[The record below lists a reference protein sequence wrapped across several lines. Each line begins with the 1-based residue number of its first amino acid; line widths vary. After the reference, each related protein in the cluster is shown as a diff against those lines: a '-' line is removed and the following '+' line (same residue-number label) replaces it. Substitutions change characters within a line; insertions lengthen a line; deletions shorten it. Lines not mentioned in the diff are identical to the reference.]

1 MDDED
6 VIAPLAQENDDGASR
21 VDPKQAGDSDASNGN
36 NDPEPFDLESF
47 STLVERDLIAYSVSW
62 DPLLQALRAIGA
74 SLAGQHRAREAMAG
88 DVRAL
93 KEQLAR
99 SEGDKQAMT
108 AALDQLQGDLGG
120 MQAQLEKLQSER
132 EQEAEA
138 KAAEAAAKQSNEESD
153 ADENA
158 AEHDAS
164 SSSTPSPTTPFVTP
178 EELTE
183 AQRSLARELKRSL
196 SRAFGQEDGVHEH
209 DGEEPIGSFRLP
221 GAPFATKVEVDSA
234 VAAVKEQ
241 LDRGLSAHDARL
253 DALQDSIGNL
263 DELSSQLSARVH
275 EQLSSRLPATPPPP
289 TSPTASTRGEI
300 GAGESTPANDSILLK
315 SIKELRSTQ
324 DAHER
329 QLKQQQSLADKHA
342 ADLASLLAQLD
353 DLSIQQQTV
362 LSGMSMGP
370 GSGTILSSRSDKS
383 GHNLA
388 GESTSG
394 EGGHEPDGGGS
405 ASTQHQPMQLD
416 LSLVFAKIADLRRTT
431 DASLNSLQ
439 NNLANVSGASAGL
452 QAQVD
457 ALRNGAV
464 FSEHLQLHMIE
475 AQLAMQKEL
484 LARNQRFQERTKPQL
499 ADWRRALDDNEAKL
513 VRGQADDEI
522 LQELQ
527 QLQRNYRR
535 TLMAITPLVNSP
547 LSIAESAQTL
557 SDEVRQLDHGRQVGV
572 LPVRVPMGGDSDDEA
587 ENERAK
593 RAARER
599 EEEYARKLRFLDE
612 EIAATLQVNVVTEK
626 KNDPLLKSLDS
637 MREKLEELWSMWHKN
652 YNQKLRGGGSSS
664 SNGEE
669 ASDAARLAG
678 GSSGDAFG
686 GSAEALRDVELRLMG
701 AVRRLGALEEDV
713 ERLHTATDLNTSE
726 LATGATNAAT
736 RRVSNAAHGLE
747 DLDVLK
753 RELQAEIAKV
763 AAMVD
768 AHNSHPGSRRGLAQ
782 HNQHGNGG
790 DLLTGLYAQL
800 TGREIDGRFND
811 LAPDAQKQLHDAFM
825 KELTK
830 KVTNSVLAS
839 DKFAALSRSG
849 GGAAGAAGG
858 PGANAGGGAN
868 ASANFRMLL
877 DNFALKVEDRLDDA
891 RDTTAEELSRL
902 RKELLD
908 QIRLRLEAALRDLRA
923 ELQAYGLLP
932 TPGAD
937 ANGDSTAVGTKPVMC
952 VACSRPV
959 PVSGVVREAG
969 APAEVVIPEPS
980 TLGPDYVSAS
990 FLSRTPWRLL
1000 TDDGWQEFERM
1011 EDDFVYRAGF
1021 KMPANDRCVVLPA
1034 LVRCGNGLRDSLV

>member
-6 VIAPLAQENDDGASR
+6 VGVPLAQENDDIDSR
-21 VDPKQAGDSDASNGN
+21 GDPKEVGGDDLASSTGN
-36 NDPEPFDLESF
+36 NDPEPFDLEGF

-62 DPLLQALRAIGA
+62 DPLLRALRAIGT

-108 AALDQLQGDLGG
+108 AALDKLQGDLGG

-138 KAAEAAAKQSNEESD
+138 RATEATANQRDGGANTDEKAAESATPA
-153 ADENA
+153 
-158 AEHDAS
+158 AS
-164 SSSTPSPTTPFVTP
+164 SSTPFVTP
-178 EELTE
+178 EELME

-196 SRAFGQEDGVHEH
+196 SRAFGQKDGINEHEDE
-209 DGEEPIGSFRLP
+209 GEQNPIGSFQLP
-221 GAPFATKVEVDSA
+221 NAPFATKGEVDSA
-234 VAAVKEQ
+234 VAAVKAQ
-241 LDRGLSAHDARL
+241 LERELSAHDTRL

-263 DELSSQLSARVH
+263 DELSSQLSARVN
-275 EQLSSRLPATPPPP
+275 EQLSSRAPATPSPQSST
-289 TSPTASTRGEI
+289 TSSTRGEL
-300 GAGESTPANDSILLK
+300 GAGDSTPANDSILLK
-315 SIKELRSTQ
+315 SIKELRATQ

-329 QLKQQQSLADKHA
+329 QLKHQQALADKHA

-353 DLSIQQQTV
+353 DLSLQQQAV
-362 LSGMSMGP
+362 LSGMTS
-370 GSGTILSSRSDKS
+370 GSGNGSISSSRSDKN
-383 GHNLA
+383 GDNLA

-394 EGGHEPDGGGS
+394 EGGQDQDGNS
-405 ASTQHQPMQLD
+405 AGVSSSTQHQPMQLD

-431 DASLNSLQ
+431 DASLSSLQ
-439 NNLANVSGASAGL
+439 NNLASVSGASAGL

-464 FSEHLQLHMIE
+464 FSEHLQFHMIE

-535 TLMAITPLVNSP
+535 ALMAITPLVNSP
-547 LSIAESAQTL
+547 LSIAEAAQTL
-557 SDEVRQLDHGRQVGV
+557 ADEVRQLDHGRQVGV
-572 LPVRVPMGGDSDDEA
+572 LPVRVPMGGDSEDEA

-599 EEEYARKLRFLDE
+599 EDEYARKLRFLDE

-626 KNDPLLKSLDS
+626 KNDPLLKSLDA
-637 MREKLEELWSMWHKN
+637 MREKLEELWSMWHRN
-652 YNQKLRGGGSSS
+652 YNQKLRGSGGNNA
-664 SNGEE
+664 NGEE
-669 ASDAARLAG
+669 AGDGASRAAG
-678 GSSGDAFG
+678 GPGGDAFG
-686 GSAEALRDVELRLMG
+686 GSAEALREVELRLMG

-713 ERLHTATDLNTSE
+713 ERLHAATDLNTSE
-726 LATGATNAAT
+726 LATGATNAAA
-736 RRVSNAAHGLE
+736 RRISNARGLE
-747 DLDVLK
+747 ELDALK
-753 RELQAEIAKV
+753 RELLAEIGKV

-768 AHNSHPGSRRGLAQ
+768 AHNSTNSHAGSSRRGLTQ
-782 HNQHGNGG
+782 LSNNQHANGG

-830 KVTNSVLAS
+830 KVTHAVLAS
-839 DKFAALSRSG
+839 DKLAALSRAG
-849 GGAAGAAGG
+849 GGAASGAAGG
-858 PGANAGGGAN
+858 ANAAGGGAN
-868 ASANFRMLL
+868 AGANYRMLL
-877 DNFALKVEDRLDDA
+877 DNFAQKIEDRLDDA
-891 RDTTAEELSRL
+891 RDSTAEELARL

-932 TPGAD
+932 IPGTD

-959 PVSGVVREAG
+959 PVSTVIREAG
-969 APAEVVIPEPS
+969 APAEAVVPEPS
-980 TLGPDYVSAS
+980 TLGPDYVSWRH
-990 FLSRTPWRLL
+990 LSWT
-1000 TDDGWQEFERM
+1000 
-1011 EDDFVYRAGF
+1011 A
-1021 KMPANDRCVVLPA
+1021 
-1034 LVRCGNGLRDSLV
+1034 

>member
-1 MDDED
+1 
-6 VIAPLAQENDDGASR
+6 
-21 VDPKQAGDSDASNGN
+21 
-36 NDPEPFDLESF
+36 
-47 STLVERDLIAYSVSW
+47 
-62 DPLLQALRAIGA
+62 
-74 SLAGQHRAREAMAG
+74 MAG

-138 KAAEAAAKQSNEESD
+138 KVAEAAAKQRGEGND
-153 ADENA
+153 ADRNA
-158 AEHDAS
+158 AEREAS
-164 SSSTPSPTTPFVTP
+164 SSSTSSPTTPFVTP

-196 SRAFGQEDGVHEH
+196 SRAFGQEDGIHDH
-209 DGEEPIGSFRLP
+209 DGEEPIGSFSLP

-234 VAAVKEQ
+234 VAAVREQ

-275 EQLSSRLPATPPPP
+275 EQLSSRLPATPQHPSS
-289 TSPTASTRGEI
+289 TTASTREEV
-300 GAGESTPANDSILLK
+300 GAGEPTPGNDSILLK
-315 SIKELRSTQ
+315 SIKELRATQ

-329 QLKQQQSLADKHA
+329 QLKQQQALADKHA

-353 DLSIQQQTV
+353 DLSIQQQAV

-370 GSGTILSSRSDKS
+370 GNGTISSSRSDNS

-394 EGGHEPDGGGS
+394 EGGQEPDGSGS
-405 ASTQHQPMQLD
+405 ASIQHQPMQLD

-431 DASLNSLQ
+431 DASLSSLQ

-572 LPVRVPMGGDSDDEA
+572 LPVRVPMGGDSDDEV

-599 EEEYARKLRFLDE
+599 EDEYARKLRFLDE

-626 KNDPLLKSLDS
+626 KNDPLLKSLDA

-652 YNQKLRGGGSSS
+652 YNQKLHGVGNSS
-664 SNGEE
+664 SNAEE
-669 ASDAARLAG
+669 TSDASGVAS
-678 GSSGDAFG
+678 GSSGDTFG
-686 GSAEALRDVELRLMG
+686 GSAEAVRDVELRLMG
-701 AVRRLGALEEDV
+701 VVRRLGALEEDV

-726 LATGATNAAT
+726 LATGATNAGT
-736 RRVSNAAHGLE
+736 RRVSNARGLE
-747 DLDVLK
+747 DLDELK

-768 AHNSHPGSRRGLAQ
+768 AHNSHPESRRGLAQ

-811 LAPDAQKQLHDAFM
+811 LAPDVQKQLHDAFM

-830 KVTNSVLAS
+830 KVTSSVLAS
-839 DKFAALSRSG
+839 DKLTALSRSG
-849 GGAAGAAGG
+849 GGAAGATGG
-858 PGANAGGGAN
+858 PGANPGGGAN

-891 RDTTAEELSRL
+891 RDMTAEELSRL

-932 TPGAD
+932 TPGTD

-969 APAEVVIPEPS
+969 APAEVAIPEPS
-980 TLGPDYVSAS
+980 TLGPDYVSAC
-990 FLSRTPWRLL
+990 LSLGRR
-1000 TDDGWQEFERM
+1000 ER
-1011 EDDFVYRAGF
+1011 
-1021 KMPANDRCVVLPA
+1021 C
-1034 LVRCGNGLRDSLV
+1034 